1 MNALSKLEAKIMD
14 LLSTWFECVATKI
27 KETLYSTCIESGLE
41 KTTDT
46 LLIKVRLCTI
56 LPRDA
61 GGVLCA
67 SSVSVHGLE
76 FKNR

>member
-1 MNALSKLEAKIMD
+1 MNALSKWEAKIID
-14 LLSTWFECVATKI
+14 LLSTGFECVATKI
-27 KETLYSTCIESGLE
+27 KETLYLTRIESELE

-46 LLIKVRLCTI
+46 SLIKVRLCTN
-56 LPRDA
+56 LPRHA

>member
-1 MNALSKLEAKIMD
+1 MNALSKWEAKTMD
-14 LLSTWFECVATKI
+14 LLSTGFECVATKI
-27 KETLYSTCIESGLE
+27 KETLYSTRIESGLE

-46 LLIKVRLCTI
+46 SLIKVRLCTT